1 MTGISTLGLFSRLQQ
16 ANVST
21 QQRLQDLN
29 DQIASGKK
37 GTSFGDFGPSDS
49 RVSLDLRPTLDRFEV
64 YTRNMNLSKGRT
76 DIMETVLTRISDIAR
91 DMTDTITSIQG
102 TMRPSM
108 APINEKA
115 RKGLQEVA
123 ELLNSEVDGRFVFA
137 GAESQTQPLPSAG
150 ITALL
155 NSFDTATFPAAY
167 SNASTLITDYTNVSL
182 QRNTTGA
189 TTTVLTLPTTS
200 LYATSV
206 IATAN
211 DIPVTLRVDDR
222 IDKQIYGV
230 PGYSGTGVANNT
242 QAQDLRA
249 DAFQF
254 REIIRG
260 LAMMATIGDYPTT
273 AATPAALTAQ
283 QQGFDQLVAS
293 AKSALQSG
301 KARLDDQIGI
311 LGNTAK
317 SIDDTRIR
325 LDQTSLHLKQ
335 VLGKAEDVDVADAI
349 SKLQLAQTQLQ
360 ASYRVTSKLQELTLV
375 NFL

>member
-16 ANVST
+16 ANLGT

-29 DQIASGKK
+29 DQIATGKK
-37 GTSFGDFGPSDS
+37 GSRFGDFGPSDS

-76 DIMETVLTRISDIAR
+76 DIMETVLRRISDIAQ
-91 DMTDTITSIQG
+91 DVHDTLTSVQG
-102 TMRPSM
+102 TLQPSM
-108 APINEKA
+108 GPIREKA

-123 ELLNSEVDGRFVFA
+123 ELLNSQVDGRYVFSGAQNQTLPVPVA
-137 GAESQTQPLPSAG
+137 GVDALVTAFGNINVVANYTTP
-150 ITALL
+150 TALNADFTEVSL
-155 NSFDTATFPAAY
+155 TRRTNAATPTLAAGTPAASLFDTSVVDDAT
-167 SNASTLITDYTNVSL
+167 NN
-182 QRNTTGA
+182 
-189 TTTVLTLPTTS
+189 
-200 LYATSV
+200 YA
-206 IATAN
+206 
-211 DIPVTLRVDDR
+211 VTLRIDDR
-222 IDKQIYGV
+222 IDKQIFGV
-230 PGYSGTGVANNT
+230 PGYAGTAATDLANTT

-249 DAFQF
+249 DAHHF

-260 LAMMATIGDYPTT
+260 LAVAATMADYPSTGTT
-273 AATPAALTAQ
+273 PVQL
-283 QQGFDQLVAS
+283 GFKEVVAF
-293 AKSALQSG
+293 AKSSLQSG

-325 LDQTSLHLKQ
+325 LDQMSLHLKQ
-335 VLGKAEDVDVADAI
+335 VLGEAEDVDVADAI

-360 ASYRVTSKLQELTLV
+360 ASYRVTAKLQDLTLV